1 MKIKTKVTALI
12 ILLAGMM
19 MTTIEG
25 CKKYPD
31 GPAFSIRTRTQR
43 VANTWKVDNYKV
55 NGTDYTSLVS
65 GYTET
70 YSKDGNYSYSY
81 GSVSGT
87 GKWEFQ
93 NNDAEIK
100 INGISNQSSEVLYI
114 LKLEEKQF
122 WYYYMDGN
130 DKKEFHMIEN

>member
-1 MKIKTKVTALI
+1 MKTKNKISALL

-19 MTTIEG
+19 IVTGES

-31 GPAFSIRTRTQR
+31 GPTFSIHSRTER
-43 VANTWKVDNYKV
+43 VANTWRVDNYKV
-55 NGTDYTSLVS
+55 NDADYTSLVS

-70 YSKDGNYSYSY
+70 YSKDGNFSYSF
-81 GSVSGT
+81 GSLAGT
-87 GKWEFQ
+87 GTWAFQ
-93 NNDAEIK
+93 NKDEQIK
-100 INGISNQSSEVLYI
+100 ITGNTNQSDVTLYI

-130 DKKEFHMIEN
+130 DKKEFHMIGN